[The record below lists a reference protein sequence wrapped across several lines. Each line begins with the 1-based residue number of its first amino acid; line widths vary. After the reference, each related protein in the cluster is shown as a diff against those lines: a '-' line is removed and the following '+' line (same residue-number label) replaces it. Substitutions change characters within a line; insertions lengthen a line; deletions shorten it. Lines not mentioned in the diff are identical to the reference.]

1 MADPRELRTGA
12 LGWIPAAAARAFVE
26 GDEHRART
34 LLARARDAQPPGS
47 LGWARLERLYG
58 LVSIHVLREV
68 EGTFALER
76 ADAALSE
83 LGAEFPDLDWLE
95 RRAAQ
100 ESGDESLE
108 SGA

>member
-1 MADPRELRTGA
+1 MANAGELS
-12 LGWIPAAAARAFVE
+12 WIPAAAARAFVG

-47 LGWARLERLYG
+47 LAWARLERLYG

-76 ADAALSE
+76 ADAVLSG
-83 LGAEFPDLDWLE
+83 LGAVLPELDWLE
-95 RRAAQ
+95 GRWEEAGG
-100 ESGDESLE
+100 GDESLE
-108 SGA
+108 SDA